1 MPVIKEEPKPVVFNE
16 DVAADKENEAN
27 DTNKPSAEELEEIE
41 KEKKVQRV
49 MSRINRQLCYLNLE
63 SANQIFKIY

>member
-1 MPVIKEEPKPVVFNE
+1 MPFVKEEPKPVVANE
-16 DVAADKENEAN
+16 EDTADKENNAI
-27 DTNKPSAEELEEIE
+27 DTNKPSAEEIEEIE